1 MTFTVI
7 RIVFVILAI
16 IGTTYLLPL
25 TVALSLGEKSV
36 IVAFLIPM
44 LASWLIAAILIPLG
58 RKKKVT
64 LSTRAGYVTVAL
76 AWLASSLFGSLP
88 LYISG
93 AIPSFAN
100 AFFESVSGFTTT
112 GATILS
118 DIESLPRSINLW
130 RCQTHW
136 LGGMGIVVLTVAL
149 LPILGVGGFQLIKAE
164 TTGPEKGKLT
174 PKIAT
179 TAKVLWFIYIALTVT
194 EAILLRIFGMDTVD
208 AISHA
213 FSTLGT
219 GGLSTRN
226 ASIGSY
232 NSSAIDIIVTTFMFL
247 GGINF
252 SMYYYLF
259 TKKTEDIRN
268 NSELKVYISIVFIAC
283 LSITLLEL
291 NHYGS
296 FFKSL
301 RFSSFNAISIMSTTG
316 FSTDDFTT
324 WCPASQVIIFI
335 LFLIGG
341 CSGSTSGG
349 VKVIRWVILSKQLHN
364 EIQRMLHPQGIFTI
378 RINKR
383 AGRKDVVF
391 NVAAFFFVWGII
403 ILALTFFACC
413 FGLDIFTSF
422 TGALSMVGNIGPG
435 FGSLGPSCNFSF
447 LAAPVKWVY
456 CIAMLAG
463 RLEFFTI
470 IVFLSPAF
478 WKK

>member
-1 MTFTVI
+1 MFLTI
-7 RIVFVILAI
+7 SKIVSAI
-16 IGTTYLLPL
+16 MAIVGTTFIIPL
-25 TVALSLGEKSV
+25 SVALVYKETQ
-36 IVAFLIPM
+36 AYMPFLIPM
-44 LASWLIAAILIPLG
+44 LSSWILFTFIFVLG
-58 RKKKVT
+58 RKKKIKLTAKSSFV
-64 LSTRAGYVTVAL
+64 VVAL
-76 AWLASSLFGSLP
+76 AWIVASLFGAIP
-88 LYISG
+88 LYASG
-93 AIPSFAN
+93 AIKSITDAV
-100 AFFESVSGFTTT
+100 FESFSGFTTT
-112 GATILS
+112 GSTILTEV
-118 DIESLPRSINLW
+118 ESLPRSINLW

-136 LGGMGIVVLTVAL
+136 LGGMGIVALTVAL